1 MNLTSIISHLYES
14 TFIKE
19 IKLLK
24 KHLKCKA
31 DSESTQ
37 NMYLEGKG
45 ADNFNTLSVS
55 FNFQSALSLPLTH
68 TYAHK
73 HIQTHARTQI
83 NLK

>member
-1 MNLTSIISHLYES
+1 MNLTSISHLYES

-19 IKLLK
+19 IKLLM
-24 KHLKCKA
+24 KHLKCKS

-55 FNFQSALSLPLTH
+55 F
-68 TYAHK
+68 
-73 HIQTHARTQI
+73 
-83 NLK
+83 